1 MIVKWNTHQICLDIT
16 WQECMSSFLS
26 FIFVIRICDFAAK
39 EACNVVEKW
48 KWNCVGDVQFPLTE
62 WHKLQHAC
70 SQGTLT
76 TGLRQQ
82 DPGTDICQN
91 NFPQHIKMFLSLLCY
106 SDVFGNHILEN
117 GNCQRIVAIPV
128 WTISRENIF
137 PIQAWASCVLTVPN
151 PRVSFKISQ
160 NLI

>member
-1 MIVKWNTHQICLDIT
+1 MTSLLSMIVKWNTHQICLDIA

-48 KWNCVGDVQFPLTE
+48 KWNCVGYVQCRLTE
-62 WHKLQHAC
+62 WQKLEHAC
-70 SQGTLT
+70 RCGKWT
-76 TGLRQQ
+76 TGLSQQ

-106 SDVFGNHILEN
+106 SDVFGN
-117 GNCQRIVAIPV
+117 
-128 WTISRENIF
+128 
-137 PIQAWASCVLTVPN
+137 CVLKMVTVRESLPSTYK
-151 PRVSFKISQ
+151 RYWEKSSYLSYSSMSLFHFVCT
-160 NLI
+160 